1 MTDGTVTTNHRF
13 GDYKLKKT
21 LLRGIIE
28 KGFKNPLEIQKRAM
42 KNILNDQNVVA
53 IYPQNIFRR
62 ETFIIPCLEKV
73 GVNVEAIQ
81 G

>member
-13 GDYKLKKT
+13 GDYKL
-21 LLRGIIE
+21 LRGIIE
-28 KGFKNPLEIQKRAM
+28 KGFENPLEIQKRAM

-73 GVNVEAIQ
+73 SV
-81 G
+81 